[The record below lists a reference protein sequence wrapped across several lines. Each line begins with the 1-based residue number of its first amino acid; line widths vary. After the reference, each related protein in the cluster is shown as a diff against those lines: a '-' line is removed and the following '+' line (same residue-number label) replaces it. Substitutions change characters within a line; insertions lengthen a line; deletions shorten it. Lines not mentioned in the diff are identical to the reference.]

1 MDPVI
6 VASMIFTLVVLL
18 MIGGFITLLPIT
30 RRLGTL
36 IEAKIRE
43 KNVSREEPDLTPL
56 LDAVRSLEAEV
67 RRMNERQ
74 EFTESLLAG
83 RVQQPASVAGHSTAA
98 ADLPVAGPDRTLPG
112 SHQ

>member
-18 MIGGFITLLPIT
+18 LIGGFVTLLPIT

-43 KNVSREEPDLTPL
+43 KDVVREEPDLMPL
-56 LDAVRSLEAEV
+56 LDAIRSLESEV

-83 RVQQPASVAGHSTAA
+83 RAQRAPSPGHPTSA
-98 ADLPVAGPDRTLPG
+98 ADLPAAVPDRTLPG
-112 SHQ
+112 SRE